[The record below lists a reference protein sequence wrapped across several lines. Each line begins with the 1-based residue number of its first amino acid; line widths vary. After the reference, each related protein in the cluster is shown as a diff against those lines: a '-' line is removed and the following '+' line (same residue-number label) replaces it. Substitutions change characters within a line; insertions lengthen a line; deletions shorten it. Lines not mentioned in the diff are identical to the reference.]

1 MTECSHP
8 TLVSHSPP
16 GSVWTSSGEVYHYL
30 DISPHLTFSILYSD
44 PRHDPHPVRLL
55 TLARTSR
62 AAPDTSSVCLA
73 IAISTRDKAIIVSCQ
88 DTQVTACVY
97 INSILKM

>member
-1 MTECSHP
+1 M
-8 TLVSHSPP
+8 
-16 GSVWTSSGEVYHYL
+16 
-30 DISPHLTFSILYSD
+30 
-44 PRHDPHPVRLL
+44 RLL

-88 DTQVTACVY
+88 DTQVTARVY
-97 INSILKM
+97 HNYSLKM

>member
-1 MTECSHP
+1 MRSIII
-8 TLVSHSPP
+8 
-16 GSVWTSSGEVYHYL
+16 W
-30 DISPHLTFSILYSD
+30 ISLLILHFKYYYSD

-88 DTQVTACVY
+88 DTQVTARVY
-97 INSILKM
+97 LN

>member
-1 MTECSHP
+1 MLYLSLYKKILYLYN
-8 TLVSHSPP
+8 LVIHFK
-16 GSVWTSSGEVYHYL
+16 Y
-30 DISPHLTFSILYSD
+30 IYSD

-88 DTQVTACVY
+88 DTQVTARVY
-97 INSILKM
+97 LNFILKM

>member
-1 MTECSHP
+1 MSKICMICGKDEAAQRDNFLHFN
-8 TLVSHSPP
+8 
-16 GSVWTSSGEVYHYL
+16 YY
-30 DISPHLTFSILYSD
+30 YSD